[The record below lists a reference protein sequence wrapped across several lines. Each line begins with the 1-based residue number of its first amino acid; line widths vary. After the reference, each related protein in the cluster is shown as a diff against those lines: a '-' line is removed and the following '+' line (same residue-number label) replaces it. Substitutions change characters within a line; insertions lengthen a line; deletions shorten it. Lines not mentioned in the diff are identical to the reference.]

1 MIEWRTIVII
11 LSIVLLA
18 FLLWREWSRV
28 NKELLGARLIATL
41 IAIASLYMLAIP
53 PGYTRKAEQVINE
66 LVLFTNGAVKDSV
79 AKNSFNNMPLFD
91 IDKDGV
97 DEMLRKHRGVN
108 TIHVFGYGLES
119 YQLEKLSGQKLVFHP
134 SAAPVGFSQIQYK
147 NELVQGETMELQG
160 RFHRQDS
167 MKTSVLLMSFGTVLD
182 SAHSNDHGVFT
193 LKCIPAQIGVATYS
207 LIALN
212 GSDTLEKQLV
222 PMNVAKRQPLRV
234 LLLGSAPGFESRF
247 LKDWLSRK
255 EYQVLSRT
263 RVSKNIYTKDFVNEE
278 PKQVDFIG
286 IPLLDQTDIIVAD
299 NGALASLS
307 GDERRN
313 VSKAIREKGLG
324 MLICMNGNESAKEA
338 GIMFRVGRIPGG
350 MQQKLD
356 LILNGGVAL
365 KSLITE
371 DQYEINKNDQL
382 LPLVQDKSG
391 RIFAAAAMEGQGR
404 IVINTINYSYKWML
418 SGSENDYDQ
427 YWAKLLSGTL
437 GSAGEDSWQLSP
449 RWPLVDQPTT
459 LTVETAQDAPVGV
472 INGQKFF
479 LQNSPQFPQRWQG
492 VFWPR
497 TVGWNSLT
505 KSDGSEQLFFV
516 FDPNSW
522 QALRMNERIK
532 RTRDYIVMHDYSV
545 TNEVRQEFTEKKQVP
560 AIFFLLLFMS
570 AAGFLWYEQKRM
582 KG

>member
-28 NKELLGARLIATL
+28 NKEWLGARLIATL

-160 RFHRQDS
+160 RFHQQDS

-286 IPLLDQTDIIVAD
+286 MPLLDQTDILVAD

-313 VSKAIREKGLG
+313 VGKAIREKGLG

-391 RIFAAAAMEGQGR
+391 RIFAAAAMEGQGH

-437 GSAGEDSWQLSP
+437 GRATEESWQLSP

-479 LQNSPQFPQRWQG
+479 LQNSPQFPHRWQG

-516 FDPNSW
+516 LDPNSW

>member
-28 NKELLGARLIATL
+28 NKEWLGARLIATTV
-41 IAIASLYMLAIP
+41 AIASLYMLAIP

-207 LIALN
+207 LIALK

-286 IPLLDQTDIIVAD
+286 MPLLDQTDILVAD

-391 RIFAAAAMEGQGR
+391 RIFAAAAMEGQGH

-437 GSAGEDSWQLSP
+437 GSAREDSWQLSP

-479 LQNSPQFPQRWQG
+479 LQNSPQFPHRWQG

-516 FDPNSW
+516 LDPNSW
-522 QALRMNERIK
+522 HALRMNERIK
-532 RTRDYIVMHDYSV
+532 RTRDYIVVHDYSV

-560 AIFFLLLFMS
+560 AIFFLVLFMS